1 MPPAGRADGEQ
12 QSLPGVDRAE
22 DHTQACLFLR
32 AREHVPCLLRCA
44 PRFKVPNWKLA
55 RHAGCPG
62 DVCVALLGIDFFKV
76 INDKYG
82 HAGGDELLLP
92 MPDTPLDAALAESGR
107 IATRLTQLRIDAV
120 GPRLAITFSAGVA
133 ACRPFER
140 FDEAICRADAAM
152 YRAKVNGRNCVL
164 AA

>member
-1 MPPAGRADGEQ
+1 MPPVGRADGEQ

-22 DHTQACLFLR
+22 DHTRTCLFLC
-32 AREHVPCLLRCA
+32 AREPTPCLLRCA
-44 PRFKVPNWKLA
+44 PRFRIPNWKLA

-62 DVCVALLGIDFFKV
+62 NVCVALLDIDFFKA

-82 HAGGDELLLP
+82 HAGGEEFPLLI
-92 MPDTPLDAALAESGR
+92 PDTRLDAAFAVSGR

-120 GPRLAITFSAGVA
+120 DPRLAITFSAGVA
-133 ACRPFER
+133 PSRPFEH
-140 FDEAICRADAAM
+140 F
-152 YRAKVNGRNCVL
+152 AKANGRNCAL